1 MRSLTVRL
9 LGAFVLV
16 IVITLAV
23 VSWASNQATTNAY
36 RQFRGRDAV
45 VQQELVVSLA
55 DLYARA
61 GSWDGAA
68 ALLQAAAQ
76 DGRGRGRGAGAARE
90 ALPMRLVDAQSGRVV
105 ADVAGQT
112 VGTIVTSDEL
122 AGAQPIVV
130 AGETVG
136 YLLVDLEAVPLTTG
150 EQSFLDQVRDG
161 IWLSGLVAA
170 GAALLLVTLLTVS
183 ILRPIRRMQAAAE
196 AVARGDLQTRVSVPA
211 VDELA
216 ALASSFNQMA
226 TSLQQLEQ
234 ARQNLTADVTHELRT
249 PLTVMQGNLQAMLDG
264 VYPLDRDE
272 IRTLYDETL
281 LMSHVVE
288 DLQVLSRSEAGQL
301 EIACEPVSVA
311 GALQRAASAYEQ
323 TATERRLDLRIEL
336 PAMPLPAVLADPT
349 RLDQVL
355 HNLLSNAIR
364 YTPRGGRIVL
374 TATPEAGGVRT
385 SVQDTGQGIKPEDL
399 PHVFD
404 RFWRADRSRARVSGG
419 SGLGLA
425 IVRSLVRAQ
434 GGEVGVTS
442 QPGQGTTF
450 WFVLPVAEDI
460 SGTH

>member
-9 LGAFVLV
+9 LGAFILV
-16 IVITLAV
+16 ILITLAV

-36 RQFRGRDAV
+36 RQFRGRDVV

-55 DLYARA
+55 DLYART
-61 GSWDGAA
+61 GSWEGAA
-68 ALLQAAAQ
+68 SLMQEAAEA
-76 DGRGRGRGAGAARE
+76 GRGRGRGAGAVRDP
-90 ALPMRLVDAQSGRVV
+90 LPMRLVDARTRTVV
-105 ADVAGQT
+105 VDITGQT
-112 VGTIVTSDEL
+112 QGTTVASEALTT
-122 AGAQPIVV
+122 AQPITVD
-130 AGETVG
+130 GETVG
-136 YLLVDLEAVPLTTG
+136 YLVADASELPLTAG

-170 GAALLLVTLLTVS
+170 GAALLLVTLLTIS
-183 ILRPIRRMQAAAE
+183 ILRPIRRLQAAAQ
-196 AVARGDLQTRVSVPA
+196 AVSRGDLQTRVSVPA

-216 ALASSFNQMA
+216 ALATSFNQMA

-249 PLTVMQGNLQAMLDG
+249 PLTVIQGNLQAMLDG
-264 VYPLDRDE
+264 VYPLARDE

-301 EIACEPVSVA
+301 EVACEPVVVVEALHRAA
-311 GALQRAASAYEQ
+311 GAYENAAA
-323 TATERRLDLRIEL
+323 ERRIDLGVAEP
-336 PAMPLPAVLADPT
+336 PAPLPLILADPV
-349 RLDQVL
+349 RLDQIL
-355 HNLLSNAIR
+355 HNLLTNALR
-364 YTPRGGRIVL
+364 YTPRGGQIVL
-374 TATPEAGGVRT
+374 AATPEPHFVRIT
-385 SVQDTGQGIKPEDL
+385 VQDTGQGIAAEDL

-404 RFWRADRSRARVSGG
+404 RFWRADRSRARTSGG

-434 GGEVGVTS
+434 GGDVGVTS

-450 WFVLPVAEDI
+450 WFRLPHAGD
-460 SGTH
+460 TPLAD